1 VQRHPWAATLLFA
14 RPAIAPDAVGTV
26 DRIYVALLKMGVAHS
41 EIPRLERML
50 STFII
55 GYAASEAGGRFE
67 SLNPRGRRDR
77 AAGQDLPGHAA
88 LADWLTAE
96 VDWDAE
102 FDADLADLEHLIEA
116 AVSRLSDVPGTLGEP
131 TDAQP

>member
-1 VQRHPWAATLLFA
+1 M
-14 RPAIAPDAVGTV
+14 
-26 DRIYVALLKMGVAHS
+26 DRIYAALL
-41 EIPRLERML
+41 EQIPRLERML

-67 SLNPRGRRDR
+67 TLNPRGRRDH
-77 AAGQDLPGHAA
+77 AAGRDLPGHAA
-88 LADWLTAE
+88 LAEWLAKD

-102 FDADLADLEHLIEA
+102 FEADLADLGYLIEA
-116 AVSRLSDVPGTLGEP
+116 AVTRRPELPGTLGEP